1 MGDKG
6 KKGKTGKG
14 KSTEKDGEEGDA
26 GDEGQSDDTSDDGEG
41 PISQKSK
48 GKSRKGADQQAI
60 AAVLLA
66 QNGGIDGLRKAVAA
80 GKKAEIV
87 KDAVELLSRNKEI
100 ARAAG
105 VTE

>member
-1 MGDKG
+1 
-6 KKGKTGKG
+6 
-14 KSTEKDGEEGDA
+14 
-26 GDEGQSDDTSDDGEG
+26 
-41 PISQKSK
+41 
-48 GKSRKGADQQAI
+48 
-60 AAVLLA
+60 LA